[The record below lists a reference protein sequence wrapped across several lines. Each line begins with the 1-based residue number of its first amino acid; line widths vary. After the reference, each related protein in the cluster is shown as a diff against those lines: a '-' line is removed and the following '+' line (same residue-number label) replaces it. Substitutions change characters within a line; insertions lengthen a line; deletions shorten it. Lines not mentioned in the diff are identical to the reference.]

1 MTVKIGS
8 RTVGVKLEKQF
19 DAIKLEENKE
29 TITLYFREGGVLSI
43 DKSDW
48 KILSINK

>member
-1 MTVKIGS
+1 MTVKIKNKTGE
-8 RTVGVKLEKQF
+8 VKLEKQF
-19 DAIKLEENKE
+19 DVIKLEENKE